1 MWQGSKDIARE
12 LTRLL
17 REESDGKTLLGV
29 GLLISALGSE
39 VPDIDSTKA
48 FMSAQADKIRT
59 LVAGS
64 TVPAD
69 WIAALNEVFFQR
81 CGFKGNAAGTYDPAF
96 SDLSQVLEKKTGIPI
111 SLSVLYLE
119 MGWRAGLP
127 LVGINYPGHFLVGL
141 DTRGEILPIDVH
153 EGGLLLTEADCQER
167 LQKVYGD
174 SLRFDRGMLHPAS
187 QRAIWVRM
195 LNNLKGFFIQAGK
208 QARAIEMID
217 RILLVDPRRYT
228 EYRDRGLL
236 QHYAGR
242 KREAASDLQQY
253 LHFVPDA
260 PDAPMIRSLLKD
272 VLETCPPLH

>member
-1 MWQGSKDIARE
+1 MWQGSKDIMRE

-17 REESDGKTLLGV
+17 RVESDGKTLLGV
-29 GLLISALGSE
+29 GLLITALE
-39 VPDIDSTKA
+39 DQIPDIAGAES
-48 FMSAQADKIRT
+48 FMNGQAERVRA

-64 TVPAD
+64 TAPAD
-69 WIAALNEVFFQR
+69 WIAALNEIFFRQ
-81 CGFKGNAAGTYDPAF
+81 CGFTGSPAGNYEPAF
-96 SDLSQVLEKKTGIPI
+96 SDLSQVLGKRTGIPI

-127 LVGINYPGHFLVGL
+127 LVGINFPGHFLVGL

-153 EGGLLLTEADCQER
+153 EGGRLLTEADCQER
-167 LQKVYGD
+167 LLKVYGD

-195 LNNLKGFFIQAGK
+195 LNNLKGFFIQSGK
-208 QARAIEMID
+208 QDRAVEMID

-228 EYRDRGLL
+228 EFRDRGLL

-242 KREAASDLQQY
+242 KREAAADLQQY
-253 LHFVPDA
+253 LHFVPEA
-260 PDAPMIRSLLKD
+260 PDAPMIRSLLKEI
-272 VLETCPPLH
+272 LETCPPLH

>member
-1 MWQGSKDIARE
+1 MRE

-17 REESDGKTLLGV
+17 RVESDGKTLLGV
-29 GLLISALGSE
+29 GLLITALE
-39 VPDIDSTKA
+39 DQIPDIAGAES
-48 FMSAQADKIRT
+48 FMNGQAERVRA

-64 TVPAD
+64 TAPAD
-69 WIAALNEVFFQR
+69 WIAALNEIFFRQ
-81 CGFKGNAAGTYDPAF
+81 CGFTGSPAGNYEPAF
-96 SDLSQVLEKKTGIPI
+96 SDLSQVLGKRTGIPI

-127 LVGINYPGHFLVGL
+127 LVGINFPGHFLVGL

-153 EGGLLLTEADCQER
+153 EGGRLLTEADCQER
-167 LQKVYGD
+167 LLKVYGD

-195 LNNLKGFFIQAGK
+195 LNNLKGFFIQSGK
-208 QARAIEMID
+208 QDRAVEMID

-228 EYRDRGLL
+228 EFRDRGLL

-242 KREAASDLQQY
+242 KREAAADLQQY
-253 LHFVPDA
+253 LHFVPEA
-260 PDAPMIRSLLKD
+260 PDAPMIRSLLKEI
-272 VLETCPPLH
+272 LETCPPLH

>member
-1 MWQGSKDIARE
+1 MWQGSKDITCE

-29 GLLISALGSE
+29 GLLITALENG
-39 VPDIDSTKA
+39 VPDIEGA
-48 FMSAQADKIRT
+48 EIFMNEQADRVRALI
-59 LVAGS
+59 AGS

-69 WIAALNEVFFQR
+69 WVAALNEVFFQQD
-81 CGFKGNAAGTYDPAF
+81 GFKGNPVGSYEPAF
-96 SDLSQVLEKKTGIPI
+96 SDLSQVLAKKVGIPI
-111 SLSVLYLE
+111 SLAVLYLE

-127 LVGINYPGHFLVGL
+127 LVGINFPGHFLVGL

-153 EGGLLLTEADCQER
+153 AGGMLLTEADCQER

-208 QARAIEMID
+208 QVRAIEMID
-217 RILLVDPRRYT
+217 RILLIDPRRYT
-228 EYRDRGLL
+228 EHRDRGLL

-242 KREAASDLQQY
+242 KREAAADLQQY

-260 PDAPMIRSLLKD
+260 PDAPMIRSLLKE